1 MGVFA
6 KIIAWYL
13 GMVDY
18 QQRINGTPS
27 RVAAHFLAWMLIT
40 LPLTVGWIVN
50 REIEHSRHPEVDL
63 REASVRA
70 IYGNPKLEPMMKAW
84 LECFDNTLMNSSWGY
99 CDLAVEKMV
108 REQHLESDFEKF
120 KQWRVSIHNSITS
133 RFVRQFP
140 APPPWDK

>member
-13 GMVDY
+13 RMVDY
-18 QQRINGTPS
+18 QQRTRNKN
-27 RVAAHFLAWMLIT
+27 RAVAHFAVCMTIT
-40 LPLTVGWIVN
+40 LPFTMGSLIYHN
-50 REIEHSRHPEVDL
+50 IERSRHPELDL

-70 IYGNPKLEPMMKAW
+70 ISGNPRLEPMMKAW

-133 RFVRQFP
+133 RFVRQLP
-140 APPPWDK
+140 ERPPWDK